1 MIGQNKLVIA
11 TLVLAALAAMV
22 SAECP
27 NACSSH
33 GKCGAYDSCEC
44 YRNWMSN
51 DCSERVCQFGL
62 AHVDSPKG
70 DLDASSGVLHSPESL
85 SAHDSNAADYNAI
98 APGSRVAAPV
108 VVGDAMYPKGTYEKY
123 PNMVTSTNYIL
134 SNTAHDYMECSNKGI
149 CDRAD
154 GTCICFEG
162 YEGSS
167 CQRASC
173 PISNDG
179 VCSGHGT
186 CSTIG
191 DIARADYNNTYNL
204 WDEHVTMGCI
214 CDPGF
219 DGADCSKAI
228 CKYGADPLYSDDEM
242 NVRYANFTFALW
254 NIARLDTTKSFDE
267 DSAGTGRAE
276 GVTQYPAG
284 SNFSIVFYDRFGQP
298 WWSDP
303 IDIDADCDVITNT
316 LESLPNNVI
325 KAGSVLCSHDVETE
339 GTYMNEED
347 TSAVRAVAAGNSKK
361 KFIAGLGEG
370 YPIALP
376 ANYYAS
382 EANDNTATIM
392 PLTRKKFTLAFPANP
407 GKLRQPEIDLY
418 LDGSR
423 PTVSTGDSNALNVL
437 NGYPNRVHTWV
448 YPNGFTGEDVDHVP
462 DLCAGIKVTLK
473 QFGSTAWT
481 ELTVADDSDS
491 TKIKLLKACLGDAD
505 GDISNNNNIGNTGG
519 IKNEDEALFNWD
531 YGIEQESA
539 SDVVLDSSVAQSD
552 KLLHPHL
559 IKLVDSTPFTQSRL
573 CNTTGYVVTGVDNIN
588 HAGYCPAGDAAGFYG
603 VVYYLNGKFIM
614 MTRAYQSYSITTRFN
629 VFTTTGHLSLA
640 SKKTDVFTSI
650 GSVTDAI
657 ATASDAAKW
666 TVSVFDL
673 KSFYSNVVYTL
684 GRTTSD
690 GIANVD
696 CETQS
701 SNTGPDNVYQCIE
714 KGDYV
719 MIFDLKESGS
729 QNPKYL
735 NMYQVMKISREN
747 REAVQ
752 DMQLA
757 FDAGQTGTYH
767 VAGNN
772 LAHFERLRHQ
782 IVLDYGMNAR
792 YNKMDFTETSP
803 ESNYARIYKFTPPS
817 APVSWVG
824 QCSNRGIC
832 DGGTGICQCFPGYS
846 GDDCSTMNALAQ

>member
-1 MIGQNKLVIA
+1 MVSQHKFVA
-11 TLVLAALAAMV
+11 VTLVLAALAAMI

-70 DLDASSGVLHSPESL
+70 DLDASSGELYSPESL
-85 SAHDSNAADYNAI
+85 SAHDSSAADYNAI
-98 APGSRVAAPV
+98 SPGSRIASPV
-108 VVGDAMYPKGTYEKY
+108 IVGDAMYPKGTYEKF
-123 PNMVTSTNYIL
+123 PNMVDSRNYIL

-154 GTCICFEG
+154 GTCVCFEG
-162 YEGSS
+162 YEGSA

-191 DIARADYNNTYNL
+191 DIARADYNNSYNL
-204 WDEHVTMGCI
+204 WDEQVTMGCI

-219 DGADCSKAI
+219 EGPDCSKAI
-228 CKYGADPLYSDDEM
+228 CKYGADPLYSDDEV
-242 NVRYANFTFALW
+242 NIRYANFTFALW
-254 NIARLDTTKSFDE
+254 NIARYDDTANVGSFE
-267 DSAGTGRAE
+267 KDSPSSF
-276 GVTQYPAG
+276 GVKQYPSG

-316 LESLPNNVI
+316 LEALPNNVF
-325 KAGSVLCSHDVETE
+325 KAGSILCSHDDATL

-347 TSAVRAVAAGNSKK
+347 TLATTRDPAASDTKPK
-361 KFIAGLGEG
+361 YVSGLAEG

-376 ANYYAS
+376 AFYYAVKA
-382 EANDNTATIM
+382 ANDGASIM
-392 PLTRKKFTLAFPANP
+392 PMTRKKFTLAFPANP
-407 GKLRQPEIDLY
+407 GKLRQPQIDLY

-423 PTVSTGDSNALNVL
+423 PTVSTGDDNTLNKL
-437 NGYPNRVHTWV
+437 NGNPNRVYSWV
-448 YPNGFTGEDVDHVP
+448 YPNGFTGEDVDFVP
-462 DLCAGIKVTLK
+462 DLCKGLKVTL
-473 QFGSTAWT
+473 QQYGSSKWT
-481 ELTVADDSDS
+481 ELTVADDADGA
-491 TKIKLLKACLGDAD
+491 KKKLLKVCLGDAD
-505 GDISNNNNIGNTGG
+505 GVSSNNNKVGFTNDA
-519 IKNEDEALFNWD
+519 KDADEALFNWD
-531 YGIEQESA
+531 YGIESA
-539 SDVVLDSSVAQSD
+539 DTFNIDNV
-552 KLLHPHL
+552 LHPHL
-559 IKLVDSTPFTQSRL
+559 IKLVPTSMSQTRL
-573 CNTTGYVVTGVDNIN
+573 CNTTGFVLTGVDNID
-588 HAGYCPAGDAAGFYG
+588 HAGYCVAGDAAGFYG
-603 VVYYLNGKFIM
+603 VLYYMSGSFYIM
-614 MTRAYQSYSITTRFN
+614 SRAYQGYSTTTEFN
-629 VFTTTGHLSLA
+629 VFTTTGYLSLA
-640 SKKTDVFTSI
+640 SKKVDVFTSI
-650 GSVTDAI
+650 GTIDNDI
-657 ATASDAAKW
+657 AKARTAAEW
-666 TVSVFDL
+666 TVAVFDL

-684 GRTTSD
+684 RKTPADTINS
-690 GIANVD
+690 VD

-701 SNTGPDNVYQCIE
+701 SNTGADNVYQCIE

-719 MIFDLKESGS
+719 MIFDLLATTSTN
-729 QNPKYL
+729 NPKYP

-752 DMQLA
+752 DMQIG
-757 FDAGQTGTYH
+757 FDSTHDDTYN
-767 VAGNN
+767 VVGNDD
-772 LAHFERLRHQ
+772 AHFERLRHQ

-792 YNKMDFTETSP
+792 YNKMDLTEGSADTNS
-803 ESNYARIYKFTPPS
+803 ARIYKFTPPS
-817 APVSWVG
+817 AAVTWVG

-832 DGGTGICQCFPGYS
+832 DGGTGLCQCFPGYS